1 MNKRTAAALT
11 TLACV
16 VGLLASCVT
25 TGRKTMEPGLPVN
38 KIPFAD
44 RISDWQAVDKR
55 HLVVSTSPSRSYLL
69 TLRRECHTLS
79 FANRLGV
86 SSSNNT
92 VYAGF
97 DYVTSDGQRCAIQR
111 INEITNDERKAL
123 TGA

>member
-1 MNKRTAAALT
+1 MANIQRRLLLAAFGLFVAALALQADGMPT
-11 TLACV
+11 
-16 VGLLASCVT
+16 
-25 TGRKTMEPGLPVN
+25 EPGFPVK

-44 RISDWQAVDKR
+44 RISDWRAVDKR
-55 HLVVSTSPSRSYLL
+55 HLVVSTSPRTSYLL
-69 TLRRECHTLS
+69 TLRRDCHTLN
-79 FANRLGV
+79 FASRLGV

-111 INEITNDERKAL
+111 INELTKAEKKAL

>member
-1 MNKRTAAALT
+1 MAKTQRRLLITALCLLAAAIALQT
-11 TLACV
+11 TAMP
-16 VGLLASCVT
+16 T
-25 TGRKTMEPGLPVN
+25 EPGLPVN

-44 RISDWQAVDKR
+44 RISDWRAVDKR
-55 HLVVSTSPSRSYLL
+55 HLVVSTSPSTSYLL
-69 TLRRECHTLS
+69 TLRRDCHTLS
-79 FANRLGV
+79 FASRLGV

-111 INEITNDERKAL
+111 INELTAAEKKAL